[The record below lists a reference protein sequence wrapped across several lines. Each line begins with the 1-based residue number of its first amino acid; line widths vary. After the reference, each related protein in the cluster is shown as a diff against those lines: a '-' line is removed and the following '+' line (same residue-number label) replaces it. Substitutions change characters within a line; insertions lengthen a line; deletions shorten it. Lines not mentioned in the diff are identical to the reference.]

1 MNKLA
6 ILLCAALAP
15 LLSGC
20 VALAAGAAG
29 AMIATDVLENQTY
42 VAQFNMDADELWHSA
57 KATVSHSSTDPI
69 EVDRDLR
76 TVRAKIDGA
85 VVVVSV
91 ETFDL
96 NQSLLRVEAKKYGM
110 VNGEIANMVL
120 QSIVDDL
127 DETQQGSL

>member
-29 AMIATDVLENQTY
+29 AMVVNDVMENKTY
-42 VAQFNMDADELWHSA
+42 VAQFNMDADEVWHSA
-57 KATVSHSSTDPI
+57 KATVSHASTDPI

-76 TVRAKIDGA
+76 SVRAKIDGA
-85 VVVVSV
+85 VVEVSV

-96 NQSLLRVEAKKYGM
+96 NQSLLRGEAKKYG
-110 VNGEIANMVL
+110 VINGEIANMVL
-120 QSIVDDL
+120 QSIIDDMDAAEPGAL
-127 DETQQGSL
+127 